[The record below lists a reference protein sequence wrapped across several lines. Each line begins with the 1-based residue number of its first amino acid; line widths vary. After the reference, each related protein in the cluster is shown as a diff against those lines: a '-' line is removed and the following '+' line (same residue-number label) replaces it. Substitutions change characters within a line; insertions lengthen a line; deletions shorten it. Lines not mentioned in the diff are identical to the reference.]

1 MDVIDRLRAQER
13 ARHRLEQH
21 EQQAQKAAQAAA
33 TSVLR
38 ARYARAVTKL
48 AEG

>member
-1 MDVIDRLRAQER
+1 MHVIDRLRAQDL
-13 ARHRLEQH
+13 ARHRIEQLEL
-21 EQQAQKAAQAAA
+21 QAKKTAQAAA
-33 TSVLR
+33 SSVLR